1 MYAQTTATL
10 LALQDTGELAVVMA
24 WCASQEPEAVIKLV
38 VKTYT
43 YNLK

>member
-10 LALQDTGELAVVMA
+10 LALQDTGELAA
-24 WCASQEPEAVIKLV
+24 TARCASQEADSVIKLL